1 MVVDTGVFIEHIR
14 AKDKS
19 RTTLASIASMQ
30 GKYVSVATV
39 YELLCGATTPE
50 KATEIDRLL
59 ADFIE
64 LAIDRDVATEAA
76 SLFVNL
82 RRRNQLIGPL
92 DILIAATALV
102 HKLPVKTLNVTHFE
116 RVDGLILL

>member
-1 MVVDTGVFIEHIR
+1 MVVDTGVFIEHFR

-19 RTTLASIASMQ
+19 RTTLSSLASLQ
-30 GKYVSVATV
+30 DKYVSVATV
-39 YELLCGATTPE
+39 YELLCGATAAE
-50 KATEIDRLL
+50 KAAEIDRLL
-59 ADFIE
+59 TDFIE
-64 LAIDRDVATEAA
+64 LAIDREVATEAA
-76 SLFVNL
+76 ALFVNL

-102 HKLPVKTLNVTHFE
+102 HKLPVKTLNVSHFE

>member
-19 RTTLASIASMQ
+19 RTTLASIASVQ
-30 GKYVSVATV
+30 GKYASVATV
-39 YELLCGATTPE
+39 YELLCGATTAE
-50 KATEIDRLL
+50 KAAEIGRFLT
-59 ADFIE
+59 DFIE
-64 LAIDRDVATEAA
+64 LAIDREVATEAA
-76 SLFVNL
+76 NLFINL

-92 DILIAATALV
+92 DMLIAAIALV
-102 HKLPVKTLNVTHFE
+102 HKLPVKTLNASHFE

>member
-19 RTTLASIASMQ
+19 RTTLSSLASLQ
-30 GKYVSVATV
+30 DKYVSVATV
-39 YELLCGATTPE
+39 YELLCGATTAE
-50 KATEIDRLL
+50 KAAEIDRLL
-59 ADFIE
+59 TDFIE
-64 LAIDRDVATEAA
+64 LAIDREVATEAA
-76 SLFVNL
+76 ALFVNL

-102 HKLPVKTLNVTHFE
+102 HKLPVKTLNVSHFE